1 MSHSSYESGTSSK
14 KDKMIIKKDIYMNE
28 EGLCKE
34 SAEGMPK
41 GWRKGKLVARAGWEM
56 PDAEYK
62 ALKFV
67 ESKRRTCRRQR
78 SVSPPSSGDR
88 R

>member
-1 MSHSSYESGTSSK
+1 MALMTHSSFEGGSSSK
-14 KDKMIIKKDIYMNE
+14 KEIMKLKKDIYMND

-67 ESKRRTCRRQR
+67 EAKAKQPKENKSK
-78 SVSPPSSGDR
+78 
-88 R
+88 

>member
-14 KDKMIIKKDIYMNE
+14 KEMMKLKKDIYMND

-67 ESKRRTCRRQR
+67 EAKAKQPKENKSK
-78 SVSPPSSGDR
+78 
-88 R
+88 

>member
-1 MSHSSYESGTSSK
+1 MALMTHSSFEGGSSSK
-14 KDKMIIKKDIYMNE
+14 KEIMKIKKDIYMNE

-41 GWRKGKLVARAGWEM
+41 GWRKGKLIARKGWEM

-67 ESKRRTCRRQR
+67 EAKAKQPKENKSK
-78 SVSPPSSGDR
+78 
-88 R
+88 

>member
-14 KDKMIIKKDIYMNE
+14 KEIMKIKKDIYMND

-67 ESKRRTCRRQR
+67 EAKAKAPKENKSK
-78 SVSPPSSGDR
+78 
-88 R
+88 

>member
-14 KDKMIIKKDIYMNE
+14 KEIMKLKKDIYMND

-67 ESKRRTCRRQR
+67 EAKAKQPKENKSK
-78 SVSPPSSGDR
+78 
-88 R
+88 

>member
-1 MSHSSYESGTSSK
+1 MK
-14 KDKMIIKKDIYMNE
+14 LKKDIYMND

-41 GWRKGKLVARAGWEM
+41 GCSKGKLVARAGWEM

-67 ESKRRTCRRQR
+67 EAKAKQPKENKSK
-78 SVSPPSSGDR
+78 
-88 R
+88 

>member
-1 MSHSSYESGTSSK
+1 MALMTHSSFEGGSSSK
-14 KDKMIIKKDIYMNE
+14 KEIMKIKKDIYMNE

-34 SAEGMPK
+34 SADGMPK
-41 GWRKGKLVARAGWEM
+41 GWRKGKLVAREGWEM

-67 ESKRRTCRRQR
+67 EAKAKAPKENKSK
-78 SVSPPSSGDR
+78 
-88 R
+88 

>member
-1 MSHSSYESGTSSK
+1 MALMTHSSFEGGSSSK
-14 KDKMIIKKDIYMNE
+14 KEIMKIKKDIYMNE

-34 SAEGMPK
+34 SADGMPK
-41 GWRKGKLVARAGWEM
+41 GWRKGKLVAREGWEM

-67 ESKRRTCRRQR
+67 EAKAKQPKENKSK
-78 SVSPPSSGDR
+78 
-88 R
+88 

>member
-1 MSHSSYESGTSSK
+1 MSHSNYVSGTSSK
-14 KDKMIIKKDIYMNE
+14 KEMMKLKKDIYMND

-67 ESKRRTCRRQR
+67 EAKAKAPKENKSK
-78 SVSPPSSGDR
+78 
-88 R
+88 